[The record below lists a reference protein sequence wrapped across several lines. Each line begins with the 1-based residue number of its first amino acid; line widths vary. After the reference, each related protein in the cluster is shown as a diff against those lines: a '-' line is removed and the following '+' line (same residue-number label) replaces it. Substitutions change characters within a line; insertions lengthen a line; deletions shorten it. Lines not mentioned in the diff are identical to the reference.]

1 MKKYTNEDIRLAA
14 YYIWEQLGKPWG
26 KEDECWNMALEQLMI
41 YDTTNCSKKT
51 KCATT
56 KKCSSTST
64 TKATTKT
71 TKASAIKSTNCTT
84 STKAKTTLKTP
95 STTRTSVKASS
106 SNTTDF
112 SHFRSNAGSL
122 KSKVSLNTNKNI
134 DSNYSLKV
142 AKKSLI

>member
-41 YDTTNCSKKT
+41 YDTPNCSKKT
-51 KCATT
+51 KCTT
-56 KKCSSTST
+56 KKVAST
-64 TKATTKT
+64 TTKTTTKT
-71 TKASAIKSTNCTT
+71 TKASTIKPTSCTT
-84 STKAKTTLKTP
+84 SSKAKTTLKTP
-95 STTRTSVKASS
+95 STTRTSVKATS

-134 DSNYSLKV
+134 NSNYSLKV

>member
-41 YDTTNCSKKT
+41 YNTTTCSKKT
-51 KCATT
+51 KCAT
-56 KKCSSTST
+56 KKVAATT
-64 TKATTKT
+64 TKTTTKT
-71 TKASAIKSTNCTT
+71 TKASTIKPTSCT
-84 STKAKTTLKTP
+84 TKAKTTLKTP
-95 STTRTSVKASS
+95 STTRTSVKATS

-134 DSNYSLKV
+134 NSNYSLKV